1 LTSQQRFAQLS
12 RYLPVLPVFG
22 KGDTRFQP
30 VYAGDIGRLVDI
42 LTRDNVIPITNCK
55 GKIIEAVGPEVL
67 TFRQMMK
74 IVVDYTGRFRPIV
87 ALPWVVGEL
96 QAEVMQ
102 LLPQNIFTI
111 THDQIE
117 QLKVDNVATY
127 PIPHSHVNFK
137 EIMEAHSYR
146 LTPVHDVLP
155 NYLK

>member
-42 LTRDNVIPITNCK
+42 LTRDNVIPITDCK
-55 GKIIEAVGPEVL
+55 GKIIEAVGPEGEFSHSAQVERPCHDPHSVL
-67 TFRQMMK
+67 TFRQMME
-74 IVVDYTGRFRPIV
+74 IVVNYTGRFRPIV

-111 THDQIE
+111 TRDQVCSRN
-117 QLKVDNVATY
+117 LN
-127 PIPHSHVNFK
+127 
-137 EIMEAHSYR
+137 
-146 LTPVHDVLP
+146 
-155 NYLK
+155 